1 MKIKFFIAVLTLSI
15 GIVIYNPLEAQ
26 ILGSANYL
34 GVNSPVS
41 RPNTSEPDF
50 SNTTSSDDLSEFSKI
65 SNIKAMYMISEQFV
79 FDNLS
84 SLKKAFSIADI
95 YFDLDDATIRP
106 DAVPVL
112 NYLVLLLKENPGIN
126 LATTAYAD
134 SRIAKYNK
142 KLSLSRA
149 QAAINYLISKG
160 ISADRLKIEKFGR
173 PDIDNSCNG
182 DPKCSIATQQ
192 LNRRTEFN
200 IIYNGINLAHVN

>member
-1 MKIKFFIAVLTLSI
+1 MRIKFFIAVLTLST
-15 GIVIYNPLEAQ
+15 GIVINNPLQAQ
-26 ILGSANYL
+26 ILGPANYL
-34 GVNSPVS
+34 GVNSPDS
-41 RPNTSEPDF
+41 RPKTSEPDI
-50 SNTTSSDDLSEFSKI
+50 SNTTSSDDMSEFSII
-65 SNIKAMYMISEQFV
+65 SNRKAMYMISEQFV

-106 DAVPVL
+106 DAVPIL

-126 LATTAYAD
+126 LATTAYSD
-134 SRIAKYNK
+134 SRISKYNK
-142 KLSLSRA
+142 KLSSSRA

-173 PDIDNSCNG
+173 PDMGNPCNG

-200 IIYNGINLAHVN
+200 IIYNGINLGHVN

>member
-1 MKIKFFIAVLTLSI
+1 MRIKFFIAVLTLSI

-41 RPNTSEPDF
+41 RPNTSEPDV
-50 SNTTSSDDLSEFSKI
+50 SNTTSSDDLSEFSII
-65 SNIKAMYMISEQFV
+65 SNRKAMYMISEQFV

-106 DAVPVL
+106 DAVPIL

-173 PDIDNSCNG
+173 PDMDNSCNG
-182 DPKCSIATQQ
+182 DPKCSITTQQ